1 MSVKI
6 SLSKAN
12 SGSVVIAIKRADN
25 MVLEIATDGIA
36 NIKVLPP
43 EARVLPAFP
52 MGLRPDLSLVEQVM
66 QEWLTEAVKQQ

>member
-6 SLSKAN
+6 SLSKTDTN
-12 SGSVVIAIKRADN
+12 SVIIAIKRADN
-25 MVLEIATDGIA
+25 TILEIVTDGIA
-36 NIKVLPP
+36 NIRVLPP
-43 EARVLPAFP
+43 EARVLPTFP